1 MGNTHIKPHPRQRN
15 KKQVHWKAAVDCFS
29 STSRLSRIILAR
41 PHAPGKP
48 FLVAE
53 AEQTPDLVTIRW
65 TKPPSD
71 GGSPISGY
79 LVEHRRTG
87 SPHWVRATPLL
98 VQLNELTIS
107 GLEPGWRYQFRI
119 SAENAVGISDP
130 SELSEPIT
138 VTLQRSAVTAPRI
151 TQELQDT
158 SALENEKAEFV
169 VHFLGQPP
177 PKVCWYKDAFEIF
190 SSRRIRILT
199 ENDRSVLT
207 IHQCSLSD
215 EGEIKCTATNRA
227 GHVSTKCK
235 LVVEAP
241 PTVRLPRQYE
251 DGLLFEMGELIRLKV
266 SVAGHPTPLV
276 FWSHN
281 GESIKND
288 DNCEIEH
295 VDNSSILKI
304 TEAKREDRGE
314 YLVKAVNKLG
324 EHTQS
329 FLVTVTNKP
338 SPPGRARVVMA
349 LGRSVTLSWN
359 TPNDDGGCKIGNY
372 IIEYY
377 RLGWNVWLKA
387 ATSRQLTTMLGD
399 LIEGS
404 EYKFRIKAES
414 PYGISEPSEESEII
428 FIPDTKRGIVEP
440 PPRSRSQPRDI
451 PETPVTPAAR
461 RKNKPRSASSTRVED
476 DQKMIPTTVPLEQS
490 APPVR
495 PMRTKIKSPT
505 KTPEASPLPHR
516 RDLNTIANKR
526 ELEAKL
532 NKEIFSRAD
541 STVTRDMAY
550 GSPDIKIKKE
560 VTTSN
565 YLTSASSNISSS
577 SGRSSR
583 SPSPSPE
590 KVSDHK
596 VYKVK
601 IEKPP
606 RNDKNLSPS
615 PKQLR
620 KSRLSRDN
628 SENLTGSSEFMLVLY
643 PDENQ
648 KGQSDLDFEDS
659 MPPPMSLSA
668 PELGIEAPMFNPIK
682 TSASSTELLHE
693 RAMNRLY
700 EAAKA
705 EEQELERRRKSIE
718 MRGLNIEIPKIQ
730 INSKDRN
737 DKLGQDKLELERVNS
752 IKRRLSG
759 GTTQH
764 LWTRRH
770 SLKSYDDVKGDNII
784 ETIDKSTLNPE
795 EKREMMMKRQRSDSE
810 EIEEQMFEEL
820 RSKMSVKKQSSTE
833 KRKINIAEVEKWADD
848 YVSSTEDSS
857 FEEDDDEINKSDQKF
872 SFYETDEE
880 EETYHP
886 RELKSMSFTKEEPF
900 EILTKRK
907 QPPSPDFV
915 PKPILKKKELEETLS
930 TSPTSSPKLKRSL
943 SPIPPSLKPKDRHA
957 SLADK
962 SHTLPLLQKTIPEEV
977 TTSSRPRSISLTVD
991 DVNEDDENKSTQR
1004 KRSFSLL
1011 PQDELL
1017 PVSEDKPNNARKRS
1031 FSLLPQADLLPI
1043 VEDKPIIGR
1052 KRSFSLIPSDEP
1064 STTIAPESIYNLN
1077 PPKMSFLMQ
1086 TISAAATISGITA
1099 ASIVIPDRLVE
1110 KQKDAEEAKVVVDH
1124 YSDIV
1129 RNYGSRRRSNASSKS
1144 NTSINKS
1151 QDSLQKSNDSLP
1163 RVEKSLENLTESK
1176 TTPTVKTT
1184 YSSNEKSNP
1193 IPISNYHDSYPSYRS
1208 PQSNLNKQGNA
1219 FSSTSSA
1226 ESGYLSSP
1234 SQSALVANK
1243 ENATIDKTPSREGL
1257 AHGPDSVDHKSKLPT
1272 SEKQSNIVSPTSGKS
1287 ISRPFSPTLKE
1298 QVDRP
1303 FSPTRQPDRRISSTP
1318 EKEINQSFS
1327 STRDS
1332 NRPFSPTSNEKVD
1345 RPFSPTMQTNR
1356 ISSKPEKQNNRPFSP
1371 NFEKQTPRPFSP
1383 TINQQEDTPYP
1394 DPSSS
1399 REPSSRKVS
1408 ASPARK
1414 QEKRKT
1420 ASPYPKNRR
1429 TSPSPMRVNDHYTS
1443 EIPNKRKTSPSPMR
1457 SARKTDPSPMR
1468 IRPPKLKEIMTQTSE
1483 GLGSMDENY
1492 PEFLR
1497 NQRREELLAE
1507 AEVKVHHFVDY
1518 LTDLAMFSVACW
1530 FYLFS
1535 NELFAI
1541 PILLVLAYRQLQ
1553 VQFRQFQDKCLQ
1565 FQDKCRQIPDRLASK
1580 VPRWVLRLMRRTKSD

>member
-15 KKQVHWKAAVDCFS
+15 KKQVHWKAA
-29 STSRLSRIILAR
+29 AR

-65 TKPPSD
+65 IKPPSD

-288 DNCEIEH
+288 DNYEIEY

-359 TPNDDGGCKIGNY
+359 IPNDDGGCKIGNY

-377 RLGWNVWLKA
+377 RLGWDVWLKA

-404 EYKFRIKAES
+404 EYKFRVKAES
-414 PYGISEPSEESEII
+414 PYGISEPSEESEVI

-440 PPRSRSQPRDI
+440 PPRSKSQPRDI
-451 PETPVTPAAR
+451 PEPPVTPAAR
-461 RKNKPRSASSTRVED
+461 RKNKPRSASSTRVEE
-476 DQKMIPTTVPLEQS
+476 DQKMIPTTVSS

-495 PMRTKIKSPT
+495 PMRTKVKSPT

-516 RDLNTIANKR
+516 RDLNTVANKK

-550 GSPDIKIKKE
+550 GSPDIKLKKE
-560 VTTSN
+560 VPASN
-565 YLTSASSNISSS
+565 YLTSASSNMSSS
-577 SGRSSR
+577 SGGRSSR
-583 SPSPSPE
+583 SPSPSTE
-590 KVSDHK
+590 KISDHK

-615 PKQLR
+615 PQQLR

-659 MPPPMSLSA
+659 IPPPMSLSA
-668 PELGIEAPMFNPIK
+668 PELGIEAPMFTPIK

-730 INSKDRN
+730 INSKDRH
-737 DKLGQDKLELERVNS
+737 DKSGKDKLELERVNS

-759 GTTQH
+759 GTAQH

-770 SLKSYDDVKGDNII
+770 SLKSYDDVKGDTII
-784 ETIDKSTLNPE
+784 ESLEKSNLSPE

-810 EIEEQMFEEL
+810 EIEEQMFEEI
-820 RSKMSVKKQSSTE
+820 RSKMSVEKQDSKE

-872 SFYETDEE
+872 SFNETDEE

-907 QPPSPDFV
+907 EPPSPNFK
-915 PKPILKKKELEETLS
+915 PKPILKKKELEETLLS
-930 TSPTSSPKLKRSL
+930 SPIGSPTLKRAL
-943 SPIPPSLKPKDRHA
+943 SPIPPALKPKDRHA
-957 SLADK
+957 ALAGK

-977 TTSSRPRSISLTVD
+977 TTSPRIRSISLTE
-991 DVNEDDENKSTQR
+991 NDENKSAQR

-1017 PVSEDKPNNARKRS
+1017 PVSEEKPNNARKRS
-1031 FSLLPQADLLPI
+1031 FSLLPQAELLPI
-1043 VEDKPIIGR
+1043 EEDKPTVAR
-1052 KRSFSLIPSDEP
+1052 KRSFSLIPPDEP

-1129 RNYGSRRRSNASSKS
+1129 RNYGSRRKSNASLRSS
-1144 NTSINKS
+1144 SSFNKS

-1163 RVEKSLENLTESK
+1163 RKSLESLAEAS

-1184 YSSNEKSNP
+1184 YRSNEKSNP
-1193 IPISNYHDSYPSYRS
+1193 IPVSNYHDPYLSYRS

-1219 FSSTSSA
+1219 LSSVSSSA
-1226 ESGYLSSP
+1226 ESGYLSSQ
-1234 SQSALVANK
+1234 SQSPLAANK
-1243 ENATIDKTPSREGL
+1243 GNNATADKTLREGS
-1257 AHGPDSVDHKSKLPT
+1257 APKPVSVDHKSNLPII
-1272 SEKQSNIVSPTSGKS
+1272 EKQSNTVSPTPGKP
-1287 ISRPFSPTLKE
+1287 ISRPFSPTSKE

-1303 FSPTRQPDRRISSTP
+1303 FSPTRQPGRPLSPTP
-1318 EKEINQSFS
+1318 EKEISPPFSSRPFS
-1327 STRDS
+1327 STTD
-1332 NRPFSPTSNEKVD
+1332 EKVD

-1356 ISSKPEKQNNRPFSP
+1356 RASKPENNRPFSP
-1371 NFEKQTPRPFSP
+1371 NFEKQPPRPFSP
-1383 TINQQEDTPYP
+1383 TTNKQEDAPYS
-1394 DPSSS
+1394 DLSSS
-1399 REPSSRKVS
+1399 REPPDRKVS

-1414 QEKRKT
+1414 QEKRKA

-1429 TSPSPMRVNDHYTS
+1429 TSPSPMGYNDPYTS
-1443 EIPNKRKTSPSPMR
+1443 ETPSKRKTSPSPMR
-1457 SARKTDPSPMR
+1457 SRKTDPSPMR
-1468 IRPPKLKEIMTQTSE
+1468 IRPPMLKEIMTQTSE

-1497 NQRREELLAE
+1497 NQKLEELHAQ
-1507 AEVKVHHFVDY
+1507 AEVKVHYFVDY

-1541 PILLVLAYRQLQ
+1541 PVLLVLAYRQLQ
-1553 VQFRQFQDKCLQ
+1553 VQFKQFQDKCIQ
-1565 FQDKCRQIPDRLASK
+1565 FQDRCRQIPNRLASK
-1580 VPRWVLRLMRRTKSD
+1580 VPRWMLRLMRRTKSD